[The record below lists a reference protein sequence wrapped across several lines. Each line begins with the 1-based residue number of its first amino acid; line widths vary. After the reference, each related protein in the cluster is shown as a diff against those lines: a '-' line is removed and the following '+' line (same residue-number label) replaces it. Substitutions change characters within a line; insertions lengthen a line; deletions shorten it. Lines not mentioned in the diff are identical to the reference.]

1 MAIDIA
7 LIILLGLTGD
17 YVFRKLQLPGLVG
30 MLLVGVVTG
39 PYILNLISPEM
50 KAVSGDFRKIALI
63 VILLRAGFE
72 LRRETLHRVGRAAL
86 LMSALPAALEIAGV
100 VLVAPRLLGITILE
114 AAILGAI
121 LGAVSPAVVVPL
133 MIDFMDRGRGTQ
145 KGIPTLILGASSV
158 DDVFVIVLFT
168 AFLGMYGGGEIHL
181 FARLA
186 EIPISIVS
194 GIVAGL
200 IPGYLLYRLFTRYDF
215 RPPKRTIVVMGT
227 AILLT
232 WMEQTLAHLFPVA
245 SLLGV
250 MAIGFV
256 ILEKSEAIAHIISQK
271 LKKLW
276 VVAELLLFVLVGAQV
291 NIHVAWKAGLAG
303 IAVIGVGLLFRSVG
317 TYVSLFGTDLTAKE
331 KLFCVVA
338 YIPKAT
344 VQAAIGAVP
353 LSAGVASGEVIL
365 AVAVLSILVTA
376 PIGALGIMVFGE
388 RVLDHGERYSY
399 KFRDLRDQL
408 GLPRVG
414 ERVRSRQ
421 FDTVWKVI
429 EEKEK
434 WIKTAGKDAGDAGNN
449 GLVPAISLR
458 YWKENTR
465 NGPGTGK
472 TLHYRYSRMDS
483 HFDRYWEILYDW

>member
-1 MAIDIA
+1 MAIGIA
-7 LIILLGLTGD
+7 LIIILGLSAD
-17 YVFRKLQLPGLVG
+17 YLFRQLKLPGLVG
-30 MLLVGVVTG
+30 MLFVGVVVG
-39 PYILNLISPEM
+39 PYVLNLISPEM
-50 KAVSGDFRKIALI
+50 MAVSGDFRKIALI

-72 LRRETLHRVGRAAL
+72 LRRDTLNRVGRAAL
-86 LMSALPAALEIAGV
+86 TMSAVPAVLEIAGV
-100 VLVAPRLLGITILE
+100 MLVAPRLLGITYLE

-133 MIDFMDRGRGTQ
+133 MIDFMDRGRGTK

-168 AFLGMYGGGEIHL
+168 VFLGMYGGGEVNL
-181 FARLA
+181 LTKLA
-186 EIPISIVS
+186 EIPISIIL

-232 WMEQTLAHLFPVA
+232 WVEQTLEHLVPLA

-276 VVAELLLFVLVGAQV
+276 VFAELLLFVLVGAQV
-291 NIHVAWKAGLAG
+291 NIHVAWEAGLTG
-303 IAVIGVGLLFRSVG
+303 IVVITVGLLFRSVG
-317 TYVSLFGTDLTAKE
+317 TYISLLGTDLSVKE

-353 LSAGVASGEVIL
+353 LAAGVASGDVIL

-376 PIGALGIMVFGE
+376 PIGALGIMILGE
-388 RVLDHGERYSY
+388 RVLDHGKRYSY
-399 KFRDLRDQL
+399 MFQDLRDSM

-414 ERVRSRQ
+414 ERVRSRRL
-421 FDTVWKVI
+421 DTVWKVI
-429 EEKEK
+429 EEKETWAEVPDK
-434 WIKTAGKDAGDAGNN
+434 RTGLEGQKL
-449 GLVPAISLR
+449 LVPAVSLR
-458 YWKENTR
+458 YWKQDTS
-465 NGPGTGK
+465 NGPGTGR
-472 TLHYRYSRMDS
+472 TLCYRYSQIDP
-483 HFDRYWEILYDW
+483 HFDRFWEILYDW